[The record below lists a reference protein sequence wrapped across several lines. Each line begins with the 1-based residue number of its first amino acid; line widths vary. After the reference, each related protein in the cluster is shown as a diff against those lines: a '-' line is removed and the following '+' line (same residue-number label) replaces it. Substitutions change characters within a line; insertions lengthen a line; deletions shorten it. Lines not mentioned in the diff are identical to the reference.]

1 MNLKIKFL
9 AILLSIS
16 CGSSVPQAT
25 LKPPKETCSADIN
38 EADFNKYVTS
48 THAICNDCIR
58 MFPIANCGKSVI
70 ELGSCVTDPT
80 ISYYKIFDTVNST
93 TDSYWYKNSVL
104 LYGRQEQQGAIFC
117 QSEGNPPCG
126 AKDFNIAIVW
136 CQ

>member
-9 AILLSIS
+9 AILFSIS

-25 LKPPKETCSADIN
+25 LKPPKETCGADIN
-38 EADFNKYVTS
+38 EATFNKYVTS

-58 MFPIANCGKSVI
+58 MFPIANCGRSVI

-93 TDSYWYKNSVL
+93 IGSYWYKNSVL
-104 LYGRQEQQGAIFC
+104 LYGRQEQQVVIFC

-126 AKDFNIAIVW
+126 AKDFNIEIVW

>member
-1 MNLKIKFL
+1 MNLKNKFL
-9 AILLSIS
+9 AILFSIS
-16 CGSSVPQAT
+16 CGSSVPQVT
-25 LKPPKETCSADIN
+25 LRPPKETCGADIN
-38 EADFNKYVTS
+38 ETNFNNYVTS

-58 MFPIANCGKSVI
+58 MFPIANCGSSVI

-93 TDSYWYKNSVL
+93 IGSYWYKNSVL
-104 LYGRQEQQGAIFC
+104 LYGRQEQQVVIFC